1 MRYPKGCEPQSLTT
15 YQPDGQP
22 FTLFRDPLAST
33 LVITYGRLFGNA
45 LQAAKRLRAKHPV
58 SILKL
63 TRIHPIPEEVL
74 SIAAAYPRVIFFEE
88 GARAGGVAQ
97 QLGAALLHLRYDGV
111 YDPVAIDTIVPHCS
125 VEDGL
130 KLTGL
135 DVDGMVRRIFGEAT
149 GRAE

>member
-1 MRYPKGCEPQSLTT
+1 M
-15 YQPDGQP
+15 
-22 FTLFRDPLAST
+22 
-33 LVITYGRLFGNA
+33 
-45 LQAAKRLRAKHPV
+45 
-58 SILKL
+58 
-63 TRIHPIPEEVL
+63 
-74 SIAAAYPRVIFFEE
+74 IFFEE

-97 QLGAALLHLRYDGV
+97 QLGAALLDLRYDGV